1 MIDSPPYWADINDR
15 DQSAVGFA
23 YGDALT
29 DDEKATLD
37 EKLATREMEIQGL
50 KEKILYLSRAR
61 ETARKKIEGLI
72 NRIEILISPRSL
84 E

>member
-1 MIDSPPYWADINDR
+1 MIEVDR
-15 DQSAVGFA
+15 FTILEEKVAELLDA
-23 YGDALT
+23 YTILGR
-29 DDEKATLD
+29 EKATLD
-37 EKLATREMEIQGL
+37 EKLAIREIEIKSL

-72 NRIEILISPRSL
+72 NRIEILISAPRL

>member
-1 MIDSPPYWADINDR
+1 MIEVDR
-15 DQSAVGFA
+15 FIILEEKVAELLDA
-23 YGDALT
+23 YTILGR
-29 DDEKATLD
+29 EKATLD
-37 EKLATREMEIQGL
+37 EKLATREIEIKSL

-72 NRIEILISPRSL
+72 NRIEILISAPRL

>member
-1 MIDSPPYWADINDR
+1 MIEVDR
-15 DQSAVGFA
+15 FTILEEKVAELLDA
-23 YGDALT
+23 YTILGR
-29 DDEKATLD
+29 EKATLD
-37 EKLATREMEIQGL
+37 EKLATREIEIKSL

-72 NRIEILISPRSL
+72 NRIEILISAPRL